1 MPQAGEALSDQK
13 RAVFFK
19 QSGERLTNRDSA
31 DRWTPAGVRAT
42 GEKIARTYK
51 VREQLGISG
60 FTVVSGAGNIARG
73 DELKKHG
80 IGGEQAD
87 FLGRLSLVMN
97 TIVVYQ
103 DLCRLRIPAVVLLT
117 EKMKIEDR
125 AADHEAY
132 SATRMREAHAEGQ
145 VVLIA
150 GGTGEDNVTTD
161 NAVVHYANDYRTVDP
176 DQELLILKG
185 TKHDG
190 VFAHDPEQ
198 FTHAKRFPVISARTM
213 LAEYERFPVVD
224 RPSLESLVTN
234 NLAMRVYA
242 DGAHDLESVLRHDP
256 RDGSNGSSIGT
267 LIVPY
272 EYPQAAA

>member
-1 MPQAGEALSDQK
+1 MPQTSEALREQE

-19 QSGERLTNRDSA
+19 QSGERLTSKDSI

-42 GEKIARTYK
+42 GEKIARTYR
-51 VREQLGISG
+51 VREELGITG

-73 DELKKHG
+73 DELKKFG

-87 FLGRLSLVMN
+87 FMGRLSLVMN

-125 AADHEAY
+125 AADHETY
-132 SATRMREAHAEGQ
+132 SATRMREAHADGQ

-161 NAVVHYANDYRTVDP
+161 NAVVHYANEYRSVEP
-176 DQELLILKG
+176 DQHLLILKG

-190 VFAHDPEQ
+190 VFAHDPEKY
-198 FTHAKRFPVISARTM
+198 TDAKRFSIISAQTM
-213 LAEYERFPVVD
+213 LDDYEKYPVVD
-224 RPSLESLVTN
+224 RPSLESLVAN
-234 NLAMRVYA
+234 NLSMRVYA

-256 RDGSNGSSIGT
+256 RDGSNGNSIGS

-272 EYPQAAA
+272 ELEPAVA